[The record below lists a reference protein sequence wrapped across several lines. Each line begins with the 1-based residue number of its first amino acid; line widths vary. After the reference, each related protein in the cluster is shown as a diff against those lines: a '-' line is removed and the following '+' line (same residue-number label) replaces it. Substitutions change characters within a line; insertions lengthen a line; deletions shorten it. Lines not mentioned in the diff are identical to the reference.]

1 MAYQTGTATSQEDL
15 MNALSVF
22 AAAQG
27 WTVDIMST
35 TNDWLAMNNGS
46 VFVQWRWDNNAAI
59 ACFQSTAFTSTGTA
73 PGNHTGD
80 DGCGTVDAS
89 APYNAAISSGRRI
102 TVGNGPYT
110 AYHFFTDGTT
120 KYIHVVLEYSPG
132 LYRHFSFGTINKI
145 GTWTGGQYQTGF
157 VVGANPGLVNSSSH
171 TLLWSGTTSG
181 STAADASVSGAM
193 RVEGMPNQT
202 GAMKWM
208 LFTLQ
213 TSTLG
218 NDRAGNA
225 RIAAPGGFLGCNPW
239 QEAYGF
245 FRADLLTGFLPL
257 VKIPVWWRDTAPA
270 PDSIMLLGFIP
281 DVFQIQMANLSPG
294 QEFTIGAN
302 TYKVFP
308 IFRKQTT
315 SSSVEESRNGGLVY
329 RKVP

>member
-1 MAYQTGTATSQEDL
+1 
-15 MNALSVF
+15 MNILSIF

-35 TNDWLAMNNGS
+35 TNDWMALNNGS
-46 VFVQWRWDNNAAI
+46 VYVQFRWDN
-59 ACFQSTAFTSTGTA
+59 STGIAMFHSTGFINTSTA

-80 DGCGTVDAS
+80 DGCGLLDAS
-89 APYNAAISSGRRI
+89 APYNSTVSSGRRI

-145 GTWTGGQYQTGF
+145 GTWTGGQYAVAMSIGS
-157 VVGANPGLVNSSSH
+157 NPGLVNNPLHSI
-171 TLLWSGTTSG
+171 LWSGCYSG
-181 STAADASVSGAM
+181 STATDASGSGSI
-193 RVEGMPNQT
+193 RVEGMSNQT

-225 RIAAPGGFLGCNPW
+225 RIACPGSFIGCNPW
-239 QEAYGF
+239 LTRYGF
-245 FRADLLTGFLPL
+245 FRANLLNGFLPL
-257 VKIPVWWRDTAPA
+257 IKLPIFWRDTAPA
-270 PDSIMLLGFIP
+270 PDFYMLLGFVP
-281 DVFQIQMANLSPG
+281 DVYHIQMANLSPG
-294 QEFTIGAN
+294 QEFTIGGD
-302 TYKVFP
+302 TFKVFP
-308 IFRKQTT
+308 IIRKQNT
-315 SSSVEESRNGGLVY
+315 SSSVEESKNAGVVY
-329 RKVP
+329 RKVV